1 MWKTPTIK
9 EIAVG
14 LEINCYACAEIQY
27 KLILWGPKNPHTYN
41 GVIMIDLQTP
51 KVFSLEIEKIAKEK
65 EITHM
70 DAVLLFCK
78 DNNIEPEKVSSLIT
92 KGLKEKIEANAR
104 ELNFLPKVARL
115 PI

>member
-9 EIAVG
+9 EVSVG

-41 GVIMIDLQTP
+41 GVMMDLQTP

-65 EITHM
+65 DITHM

>member
-1 MWKTPTIK
+1 MWKKPIIK
-9 EIAVG
+9 EVAVG

-27 KLILWGPKNPHTYN
+27 ELILWGPKNPHTYN
-41 GVIMIDLQTP
+41 GVMMDLQTP

-65 EITHM
+65 DITHM
-70 DAVLLFCK
+70 DAVLLYCK
-78 DNNIEPEKVSSLIT
+78 NNEIEPEKVSSLIT

-104 ELNFLPKVARL
+104 DLNFLQKLARL

>member
-1 MWKTPTIK
+1 MWGFIP
-9 EIAVG
+9 
-14 LEINCYACAEIQY
+14 
-27 KLILWGPKNPHTYN
+27 PHIY
-41 GVIMIDLQTP
+41 GDIMDLQTP

-65 EITHM
+65 DITHM
-70 DAVLLFCK
+70 DAVLLYCK
-78 DNNIEPEKVSSLIT
+78 DNKIEPEKVSSLIT

>member
-1 MWKTPTIK
+1 M
-9 EIAVG
+9 
-14 LEINCYACAEIQY
+14 
-27 KLILWGPKNPHTYN
+27 WGPKNPHTYN

-78 DNNIEPEKVSSLIT
+78 DNNIEPEKYLVLSL
-92 KGLKEKIEANAR
+92 
-104 ELNFLPKVARL
+104 KV
-115 PI
+115 

>member
-9 EIAVG
+9 EVSVG

-41 GVIMIDLQTP
+41 GVTMDLQTP
-51 KVFSLEIEKIAKEK
+51 KVFSLEIERIAKEK

-104 ELNFLPKVARL
+104 ELNFLPKVASL

>member
-9 EIAVG
+9 EVAVG

-41 GVIMIDLQTP
+41 GVMMDLQTP

-65 EITHM
+65 DITHM
-70 DAVLLFCK
+70 DAVLLYCK
-78 DNNIEPEKVSSLIT
+78 DNQIEPEKVSSLIT

-104 ELNFLPKVARL
+104 DLNFLPKVARL